1 MNFLNT
7 HINKNLTFINLIKNC
22 KENFFLKPNSPET
35 KKINKKFVKFYSSK
49 IKNKK
54 ITIDFDSKRKISLPF
69 IQMGIPSSL
78 GLFAY
83 HEHNIFLFYL
93 NNFGYYKKVADIG
106 ANIGLHSIVLSKL
119 GYKVDVFEPD
129 PRHFKQLKKNVKLNK
144 CKNIT
149 FFNNA
154 IFDKKSDVQF
164 TRVINNTAANH
175 ISGFKDNLHGPV
187 KNFKVKTIDIK
198 KIVKNYD
205 LIKIDAEG
213 SEGKIIKR
221 LRKSDF
227 KNVDIICEISGLDN
241 AKIIF
246 KHCNKEK
253 INIFSHKIAWKKATK
268 IRDLPLH
275 HTEGLIIISSKDISD
290 LLPSKKSK

>member
-1 MNFLNT
+1 MNFLTNQ
-7 HINKNLTFINLIKNC
+7 INKNSTFISLIKNC
-22 KENFFLKPNSPET
+22 KENFFLKPNSPKT
-35 KKINKKFVKFYSSK
+35 KKINEKFMKFYSSK

-54 ITIDFDSKRKISLPF
+54 ITIDFDKKGKISLPF
-69 IQMGIPSSL
+69 MQMGIPSSL

-93 NNFGYYKKVADIG
+93 NNYGYYKKVADIG

-129 PRHFKQLKKNVKLNK
+129 PDHFKQLKKNMKLNK
-144 CKNIT
+144 CKNIS

-154 IFDKKSDVQF
+154 IFDKKLDVQF

-198 KIVKNYD
+198 KIVNNYD

-213 SEGKIIKR
+213 SEGKIINR
-221 LRKSDF
+221 LSKNDF

-241 AKIIF
+241 AKRVF
-246 KHCNKEK
+246 KHCKKEK
-253 INIFSHKIAWKKATK
+253 INIFSHKIGWEKAVK
-268 IRDLPLH
+268 INDLPLH
-275 HTEGLIIISSKDISD
+275 HTEGLIIISSKDISY
-290 LLPSKKSK
+290 LLPGKKS

>member
-1 MNFLNT
+1 MNFLTNQ
-7 HINKNLTFINLIKNC
+7 INKNSTFISLIKNC
-22 KENFFLKPNSPET
+22 KENFFLKPNSPKT
-35 KKINKKFVKFYSSK
+35 KKINEKFMKFYSSK
-49 IKNKK
+49 IKNNK
-54 ITIDFDSKRKISLPF
+54 ITIDFDKKDKISLPF
-69 IQMGIPSSL
+69 MQMGIPSSL

-93 NNFGYYKKVADIG
+93 NNYGYYKKVADIG

-119 GYKVDVFEPD
+119 GYIVDVFEPD
-129 PRHFKQLKKNVKLNK
+129 PNHFKQLKKNMKLNK
-144 CKNIT
+144 CKNIS

-154 IFDKKSDVQF
+154 IFDKKLDVQF
-164 TRVINNTAANH
+164 TRVLNNTAANH

-213 SEGKIIKR
+213 SEGKIINR
-221 LRKSDF
+221 LSKNDF

-241 AKIIF
+241 AKRIF

-253 INIFSHKIAWKKATK
+253 INIFSHKIGWKKAMK
-268 IRDLPLH
+268 INDLPLH
-275 HTEGLIIISSKDISD
+275 HTEGLIIISLKDISY
-290 LLPSKKSK
+290 LLPGKKS